1 VSKTL
6 INSPVISL
14 NELAIRNGSDKV
26 STYSTRPSSPL
37 EETRRKRTFEF
48 PELLKRVDSAK
59 LIYPR
64 GLLSR
69 IKEGVDDVPPVKRI
83 EFFAKEGN
91 DTYGIL
97 RSIFV
102 AFSSEKSILSM
113 ADASGGIVH
122 VRSIRS
128 RNSKGSDGSRD
139 STQDKLILKRS
150 NESDEGNRPILSI
163 KTPTITVSP
172 RWRERMKLETGD
184 CLIVSNPIE
193 EYAVP
198 PPNI

>member
-1 VSKTL
+1 M
-6 INSPVISL
+6 
-14 NELAIRNGSDKV
+14 
-26 STYSTRPSSPL
+26 
-37 EETRRKRTFEF
+37 
-48 PELLKRVDSAK
+48 KRVDSGK
-59 LIYPR
+59 VIYPR
-64 GLLSR
+64 GVLSR
-69 IKEGVDDVPPVKRI
+69 IKEGMDDVPPVKRI
-83 EFFAKEGN
+83 EFFAKDGN

-102 AFSSEKSILSM
+102 AFSSEKTILRI
-113 ADASGGIVH
+113 ADASGGVVQ

-128 RNSKGSDGSRD
+128 ASSKGFERSVES
-139 STQDKLILKRS
+139 SQDKLILKRS
-150 NESDEGNRPILSI
+150 TEVDVSDRPMLSM

-172 RWRERMKLETGD
+172 RWRERMKLKTGD